1 MNPTSRPTDTPDAPA
16 KEAVAGTPNS
26 PLADRVYGL
35 ILSQILSRA
44 LEIGARL
51 PSENTYCQMF
61 SVSRPVV
68 RIAIA
73 RLSADGIVER
83 KRGSGTY
90 LKRRPSRRLSD
101 FAQPEDLSGLLKC
114 IEFRIELEG
123 AIAEFAA
130 QRRTSDQIKAIS
142 KAFSRLRS
150 EASADFITPESD
162 IAFHLEIAAATGNAF
177 FIDAMRSVEPQ
188 AVHLMAVSL
197 GMTKTSDRARVQQ
210 VVDEHTEIYEA
221 IVAGDP
227 VLAKAAM
234 RLHLARSRRRIT
246 DYTQDRRS

>member
-1 MNPTSRPTDTPDAPA
+1 MKPILQPTDMRNTSSKDD
-16 KEAVAGTPNS
+16 VAGTPNS

-35 ILSQILSRA
+35 ILSQILTGA
-44 LEIGARL
+44 LEVGDKL
-51 PSENTYCQMF
+51 PSENAYCQMF
-61 SVSRPVV
+61 TVSRPVV
-68 RIAIA
+68 RIAMA
-73 RLSADGIVER
+73 RLSADGIVEK

-90 LKRRPSRRLSD
+90 IKRRPSSRLSD

-123 AIAEFAA
+123 AIAELAA
-130 QRRTSDQIKAIS
+130 QRRTSDQIKGIS
-142 KAFSRLRS
+142 KAFERLRS
-150 EASADFITPESD
+150 EAKADFITPKSD
-162 IAFHLEIAAATGNAF
+162 IAFHQEIAAATGNAF
-177 FIDAMRSVEPQ
+177 FIDAMRAVEQ
-188 AVHLMAVSL
+188 HAVRLMTVSL
-197 GMTKTSDRARVQQ
+197 GLTKTSNRTRIQQ

-246 DYTQDRRS
+246 DRTQDKGR